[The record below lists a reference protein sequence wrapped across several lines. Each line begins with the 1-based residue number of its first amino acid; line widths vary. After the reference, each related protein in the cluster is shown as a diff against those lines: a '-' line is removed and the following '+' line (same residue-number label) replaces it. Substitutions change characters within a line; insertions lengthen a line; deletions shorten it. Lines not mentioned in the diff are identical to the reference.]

1 VNAVTFIVAKK
12 NSPDGRHAFAILRMS
27 DTRQDVVSFHATV
40 DEATQAAVR
49 YASLARFSGL
59 DSRVYHRDWLT
70 EGTS

>member
-1 VNAVTFIVAKK
+1 MNIVTFVVTKK
-12 NSPDGRHAFAILRMS
+12 NSPDGRHPFTILRLS
-27 DTRQDVVSFHATV
+27 DNRQDVVSFHATV

-59 DSRVYHRDWLT
+59 DSRVYHRDRLT